1 MDDNRTMTHNAQI
14 HQADQQGGNIIGQLK
29 CLTDAL
35 KNGLRLPEELTKDL
49 IKALSAQ
56 RIFQKQKHTTADY
69 SNKATFA
76 TLSVQNEDVFFDV
89 NDELISNDGTSEDE
103 TDSDANTEIT
113 MFRTQIDGHYDLR
126 DNDEQVE
133 TELANSNYWEHHRK
147 VMDRVTDADKTTD
160 AYENA
165 HERYI
170 ETADDVMNKLTLLT
184 DFLEMETEDNHIPQ
198 MESGHTLHRLHANFN
213 VSNLINPM
221 EQTNAHKEDTIQTRL
236 FTMSTA
242 QIRSLRQKTHPT
254 RLTKFNTAAENLITV
269 QNRLLTFSLQIST
282 IPDRKRRNW
291 QIQEKIND
299 VALAVQQLKV
309 EESKLEDLLQTLS
322 TATHNCHQIKLP
334 PRYGNITKLKL
345 NDFINCTKY
354 MPNGKSKLSHV
365 WTSML
370 ERGKLIGKKSKEGKE
385 DDCLSEDAWKDA
397 LSQHMLG
404 EALDYLYTYN
414 HLPLSQLLEKLF
426 HRFEKI
432 PSRWELQHEVD
443 SFKKDPKDSLSCTIE
458 KLRLILSKLYQDKQ
472 PTESEILTRRTIR
485 DKIINNSWLP
495 KDIIRHILQEEN
507 DARATCQSY
516 CFETRAKDMDYWSK
530 QTDGDLYHK
539 HEDLEG
545 SLHAMATKRQ
555 EIDPLKRT
563 HSGRVDTH
571 NIANLHL
578 DQVRHPQHNFQRK
591 GCNTV
596 ETDNRDTPSTTMEA
610 HTHDI
615 PDPTFSRDSHTIYG
629 DTIHYDQ

>member
-1 MDDNRTMTHNAQI
+1 MDGNRTMTHNAQI
-14 HQADQQGGNIIGQLK
+14 HQDDQQGGNIIDKLNS
-29 CLTDAL
+29 LNDAL
-35 KNGLRLPEELTKDL
+35 KNGLRLPEELTNDL
-49 IKALSAQ
+49 IEALSAQ

-76 TLSVQNEDVFFDV
+76 ALSVQNEDVFFDV

-133 TELANSNYWEHHRK
+133 TKLANSNNWEHHRK
-147 VMDRVTDADKTTD
+147 VMDRVTDADTTD
-160 AYENA
+160 VYENA

-170 ETADDVMNKLTLLT
+170 ETADDVMNKLTSLT
-184 DFLEMETEDNHIPQ
+184 DLLEMETEDNHIPQ
-198 MESGHTLHRLHANFN
+198 MESGHTLHRLHADFN

-221 EQTNAHKEDTIQTRL
+221 EQTNAQNDDTVQTRL

-242 QIRSLRQKTHPT
+242 QIAGLRQKTHPM
-254 RLTKFNTAAENLITV
+254 RLTKFNTAADNLITV
-269 QNRLLTFSLQIST
+269 QIQLLNFSLQIST

-291 QIQEKIND
+291 QVQEKINE

-309 EESKLEDLLQTLS
+309 EESKLENLLQTLS
-322 TATHNCHQIKLP
+322 TAPHNCHHIKLP
-334 PRYGNITKLKL
+334 PRFGNITKLKL

-365 WTSML
+365 WTSIL
-370 ERGKLIGKKSKEGKE
+370 ERGKLIGKTSKAGKE

-404 EALDYLYTYN
+404 EALEYLYHYN

-426 HRFEKI
+426 HRFENI
-432 PSRWELQHEVD
+432 PSRWELQHELD

-458 KLRLILSKLYQDKQ
+458 KLRLILSKLYQDKP
-472 PTESEILTRRTIR
+472 PTENEILTRRTIR

-516 CFETRAKDMDYWSK
+516 CFETRAKHMDYWSK

-571 NIANLHL
+571 QPSKPSSRPNTPPTTQLPTEGMQHGRDGQPGYAINNHGGT
-578 DQVRHPQHNFQRK
+578 HPRY
-591 GCNTV
+591 T
-596 ETDNRDTPSTTMEA
+596 RS
-610 HTHDI
+610 
-615 PDPTFSRDSHTIYG
+615 YL
-629 DTIHYDQ
+629 